1 MFFEAFDELNKV
13 KGPKLLHGKTIK
25 GKGYDQ
31 AEKDQV
37 KWHSPGLFDKKTGV
51 ISNVSNG
58 EISFQKVF
66 VESMVELMKTNED
79 IVAITPAMFSVCQ
92 LIKAKENFPI
102 RYWVVGMAGPH

>member
-31 AEKDQV
+31 AEKVQV

-66 VESMVELMKTNED
+66 GEIMVELMRNNED
-79 IVAITPAMFSVCQ
+79 IVAITTAMFRVCK
-92 LIKAKENFPI
+92 LIRAKEMFSTRVNN
-102 RYWVVGMAGPH
+102 VVLI

>member
-31 AEKDQV
+31 AVKDQV

-51 ISNVSNG
+51 ISDVSNG
-58 EISFQKVF
+58 EISFQEVF
-66 VESMVELMKTNED
+66 GESMVELMKTNED
-79 IVAITPAMFSVCQ
+79 IVAIPQAMLSGSQ
-92 LIKAKENFPI
+92 LIRAKENL
-102 RYWVVGMAGPH
+102 RNRVLDVGMAEQ